1 MVRVAG
7 IDYDADMI
15 REHRNLVIELR
26 DEALRQGDMTWAVN
40 LSHTVAL
47 LAEFADLIEGET
59 P

>member
-15 REHRNLVIELR
+15 REHRNLIIELR
-26 DEALRQGDMTWAVN
+26 DEALRQDDFEWAVN
-40 LSHTVAL
+40 LSNTVAL
-47 LAEFADLIEGET
+47 LAEFANLIEGET